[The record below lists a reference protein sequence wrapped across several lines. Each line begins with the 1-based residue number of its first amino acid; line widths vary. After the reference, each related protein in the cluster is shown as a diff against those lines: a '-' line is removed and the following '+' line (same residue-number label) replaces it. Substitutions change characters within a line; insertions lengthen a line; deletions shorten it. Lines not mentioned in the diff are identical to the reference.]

1 MISCCIDKTSS
12 AELTEAINSMF
23 RWYKSSEVCYVYL
36 SDVSSCDYILEQFK
50 KARWFQRGWT
60 LQELIA
66 PDNVIFHSKEW
77 HQFGTKAGLSAFIS
91 DITNIDPLFLDSE
104 NLASASIAQKMS
116 WASKRETSRPED
128 IAYCL
133 LGIFDVNMPLIYG
146 EGSKAFLRLQEE
158 IITTYP
164 YDFTIFAWG
173 ELASE
178 CAREIKDIETRIG
191 DKPLKLESFDPKDD
205 HIFGLLAESP
215 RDYTSSGLIT
225 LPPDSKQFFRHEA
238 PIQHRNKNVISLRL
252 ATEPYTR
259 VIASRHPQLGSL
271 RMIYM
276 QYAIL
281 PCGCGTDSFK
291 FVLIPLVIPN
301 FGISITGRIRQMI
314 IAVPFTSDRYSCLG
328 LRFLKKMHTVA
339 PLTRY
344 RSLEAGDIIF
354 RRRSQETSCRSGF
367 NYSTSYMLRED
378 IIARGNAVD
387 TNLFNHLVFGDQ
399 NMTFCIVLRVNSSP
413 DTPYGVLYF
422 RFYRVPLPYDEAIK
436 LQLAWYSNKDFLCQ
450 QGAVPFSSQT
460 PTIDMGPDDK
470 ARVGSERI
478 YIDDDPASPVDLV
491 DIVVV
496 DKNAAPHWWP
506 QSPESHG
513 SLESWETYE
522 SSESSFCL
530 DTIFGNQS
538 IQELSQ
544 HEPEGDEH
552 VNTMRPVST
561 PSGDGFGKLQGG
573 DALPR
578 RIAGM
583 PGQLVRRR
591 SI

>member
-23 RWYKSSEVCYVYL
+23 RWYKKSEVCYVYL

-66 PDNVIFHSKEW
+66 PDNVIFYSKEW

-91 DITNIDPLFLDSE
+91 DITNIGPLFLDSE

-146 EGSKAFLRLQEE
+146 EGTKAFLRLQEE
-158 IITTYP
+158 IMTTYP

-178 CAREIKDIETRIG
+178 CAREIKDMEMCIG
-191 DKPLKLESFDPKDD
+191 DKILKLESFDPKDD

-225 LPPDSKQFFRHEA
+225 LPPDSKMFFRHEA
-238 PIQHRNKNVISLRL
+238 PIQHRNKNVISLSL
-252 ATEPYTR
+252 AVEPSIR
-259 VIASRHPQLGSL
+259 AIVSRHPQLGIL
-271 RMIYM
+271 RMIRV

-281 PCGCGTDSFK
+281 PCGWDTDSFQY
-291 FVLIPLVIPN
+291 VRIPLVIPDVKM
-301 FGISITGRIRQMI
+301 SITGRMRQMI
-314 IAVPFTSDRYSCLG
+314 VTVPFTRDRYSCFG
-328 LRFLKKMHTVA
+328 LWHLKKMHTVA

-354 RRRSQETSCRSGF
+354 RRRFQQTSRRTG
-367 NYSTSYMLRED
+367 YKYLTLYMERED
-378 IIARGNAVD
+378 TIPRGNAVD
-387 TNLFNHLVFGDQ
+387 TNLFIYLISGDQ
-399 NMTFCIVLRVNSSP
+399 NTTFCIVLRANSSP

-422 RFYRVPLPYDEAIK
+422 RFYRVPLPYDEAIR
-436 LQLAWYSNKDFLCQ
+436 LELTWYSNKDFFCQ

-460 PTIDMGPDDK
+460 PTIDMGPAIK

-491 DIVVV
+491 DIVIV
-496 DKNAAPHWWP
+496 DKNAVPHWWP

-513 SLESWETYE
+513 SLESFETYE

-530 DTIFGNQS
+530 ETIFGNQS

-552 VNTMRPVST
+552 VNTMRSVST
-561 PSGDGFGKLQGG
+561 PSGDGYEKLQGG

-578 RIAGM
+578 RIAGV